1 VATSST
7 RQRKLARAKLDRQ
20 LARRAEKERRQR
32 QVRAAAAGVLTLAL
46 LVLGGMWI
54 GGVFDKETPP
64 LEAAPDCSWT
74 KQDTAANTNL
84 KDVGTPAEKGIT
96 KTGTSTMAI
105 ALKSGET
112 SGNVTVELNNELAK
126 CGSAALAYLA
136 ARNFY
141 GETKCHELTHAEG
154 SYALRCG
161 DPSETGNGGAA
172 FTWYPE
178 NVPPAAT
185 DPSASPSPEP
195 SGSPA
200 ATASPTPSAS
210 PAPAAPRYPAGTVA
224 MANGLYGSQFL
235 IFYKDS
241 TLDANYSVVGRVT
254 SGLDLVTKI
263 ADAGTVPNSA
273 GTDTKPKN
281 DVIIQSLTVT
291 SDVPSPTPSV
301 DPSASPQPSPTATPA
316 S

>member
-1 VATSST
+1 VATSNT
-7 RQRKLARAKLDRQ
+7 RLRKLARAKLDRQ

-32 QVRAAAAGVLTLAL
+32 QIRAAAAGVLTLAL
-46 LVLGGMWI
+46 LVVGGMWI
-54 GGVFDKETPP
+54 GGVFDKESKP

-96 KTGTSTMAI
+96 KTGTSTMSI
-105 ALKSGET
+105 ALKTGET
-112 SGNVTVELNNELAK
+112 TGNVDIKLNNEAAK

-136 ARNFY
+136 QRNFY
-141 GETKCHELTHAEG
+141 GETKCHELTHGEG
-154 SYALRCG
+154 SFALRCG

-178 NVPPAAT
+178 NVPPAT
-185 DPSASPSPEP
+185 TPSASPEP

-200 ATASPTPSAS
+200 ASASPTPSAS
-210 PAPAAPRYPAGTVA
+210 PAPAAAPRYPAGTVA

-241 TLDANYSVVGRVT
+241 TLDANYSVVGQVT
-254 SGLDLVTKI
+254 SGLEFITKI
-263 ADAGTVPNSA
+263 ADAGTVPNSS
-273 GTDTKPKN
+273 GVDTKPKN
-281 DVIIQSLTVT
+281 DVIIQTLTVVGDT
-291 SDVPSPTPSV
+291 PPPTPAA
-301 DPSASPQPSPTATPA
+301 DPSASPQPSSTATPA

>member
-1 VATSST
+1 MATSNT
-7 RQRKLARAKLDRQ
+7 RLRKLARAKLDRQ

-32 QVRAAAAGVLTLAL
+32 QIRAAAAGVLTLAL

-54 GGVFDKETPP
+54 GGVFDKEPAP

-74 KQDTAANTNL
+74 EQDTAANTNL
-84 KDVGTPAEKGIT
+84 KAVGTPAKTGIA
-96 KTGTSTMAI
+96 KTGTSTMAV
-105 ALKSGET
+105 ALKSGDT
-112 SGNVTVELNNELAK
+112 SGNVTVQLNNELAK
-126 CGSAALAYLA
+126 CGSAALSYLA

-154 SYALRCG
+154 SFALRCG

-178 NVPPAAT
+178 NVPPSAT
-185 DPSASPSPEP
+185 DPSASPAPTA
-195 SGSPA
+195 SPA
-200 ATASPTPSAS
+200 ASASPTPAASA
-210 PAPAAPRYPAGTVA
+210 PPAAPRYPAGTVA

-263 ADAGTVPNSA
+263 ADAGTVPNSS
-273 GTDTKPKN
+273 GVDTKPKN
-281 DVIIQSLTVT
+281 DVIIQTLTVT
-291 SDVPSPTPSV
+291 SDTPSPNPSV
-301 DPSASPQPSPTATPA
+301 DPSASPQSSPTATPA